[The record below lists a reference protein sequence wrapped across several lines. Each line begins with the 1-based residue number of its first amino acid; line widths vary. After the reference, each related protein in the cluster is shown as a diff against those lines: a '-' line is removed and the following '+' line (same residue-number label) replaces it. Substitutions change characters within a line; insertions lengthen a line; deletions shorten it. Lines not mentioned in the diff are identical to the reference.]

1 MMWSVFLKLL
11 LTLKSI
17 KLVIS
22 GSVEAAENYI
32 QSFSKAADVQMH
44 DLFKEEAGASFK
56 EELKT
61 YIKLVLFSL
70 TLFQ

>member
-1 MMWSVFLKLL
+1 MSYR
-11 LTLKSI
+11 
-17 KLVIS
+17 S
-22 GSVEAAENYI
+22 GSPEAAKNYI
-32 QSFSKAADVQMH
+32 ESFSKAADVQMH
-44 DLFKEEAGASFK
+44 DLIKEEAGASFK